1 MNKNSF
7 SCSIQNLKLMPPTPN
22 RRNNKFII
30 TSMSPFQI
38 DKISFTRPEL
48 YFYTNKRKI
57 KMTAS
62 FVKSFSSH
70 NNRYNTNYYTIFSK
84 TDLYKKNNKYNNCFP
99 GIRSGNS
106 LSTDK
111 ISCNRTNIS
120 ERMKNL
126 SSIYKKLK
134 FGKNFLKRENL
145 YFMKEKKSEIQNIHT
160 NLMKRNELYIL
171 TNQNIAY
178 NSDFKNNEEEK
189 NKIGSNAITED
200 NKASF
205 ENEYNKICKNKLKEK
220 NLIKNEINNI
230 GKEMSWIINFKK
242 NIENNKDKM
251 MTDMTDEEKK
261 KEEDRKKIE
270 ENINNSIFVKRI
282 KGKDPVLEINHTST
296 FPIIGDDKKLLSNLW
311 KKDMMKYYKHIMDN
325 KKSKNNKFLSDLLDV
340 YD

>member
-22 RRNNKFII
+22 KRNNKFII
-30 TSMSPFQI
+30 TSMSPFQN

-62 FVKSFSSH
+62 FVKCFSSH

-84 TDLYKKNNKYNNCFP
+84 TDSHKKNNKYNNCFS
-99 GIRSGNS
+99 GINPGNS

-111 ISCNRTNIS
+111 IRCNRTNIS

-160 NLMKRNELYIL
+160 NLMKKNELYIL

-189 NKIGSNAITED
+189 NKICLNAITED

-205 ENEYNKICKNKLKEK
+205 ENEYHYVCKNKLKEK

-230 GKEMSWIINFKK
+230 GKKMSWIINFKK
-242 NIENNKDKM
+242 NIENNRDKM
-251 MTDMTDEEKK
+251 MTDEEKK

-270 ENINNSIFVKRI
+270 EIINNSTFVKRI
-282 KGKDPVLEINHTST
+282 KNKDPVLEINHTSA
-296 FPIIGDDKKLLSNLW
+296 FPKIVDDKKLLSNLW
-311 KKDMMKYYKHIMDN
+311 KKDMMKYYKHIVDN
-325 KKSKNNKFLSDLLDV
+325 KKSRSKKFLSDLLDV

>member
-1 MNKNSF
+1 
-7 SCSIQNLKLMPPTPN
+7 
-22 RRNNKFII
+22 
-30 TSMSPFQI
+30 MSPFQN

-62 FVKSFSSH
+62 FVKGFSSH

-84 TDLYKKNNKYNNCFP
+84 TDSHKKNNKYNNCFS
-99 GIRSGNS
+99 GINPGNS

-111 ISCNRTNIS
+111 IRCNRTNIS

-160 NLMKRNELYIL
+160 NLMKKNELYIL

-189 NKIGSNAITED
+189 NKICLNAITED

-205 ENEYNKICKNKLKEK
+205 ENEYHYVCKNKLKEK

-230 GKEMSWIINFKK
+230 GKKMSWIINFKK
-242 NIENNKDKM
+242 NIENNRDKM
-251 MTDMTDEEKK
+251 MTDEEKK

-270 ENINNSIFVKRI
+270 EIINNSTFVKRI
-282 KGKDPVLEINHTST
+282 KNKDPVLEINHTSA
-296 FPIIGDDKKLLSNLW
+296 FPKIVDDKKLLSNLW
-311 KKDMMKYYKHIMDN
+311 KKDMMKYYKHIVDN
-325 KKSKNNKFLSDLLDV
+325 KKSRSKKFLSDLLDV